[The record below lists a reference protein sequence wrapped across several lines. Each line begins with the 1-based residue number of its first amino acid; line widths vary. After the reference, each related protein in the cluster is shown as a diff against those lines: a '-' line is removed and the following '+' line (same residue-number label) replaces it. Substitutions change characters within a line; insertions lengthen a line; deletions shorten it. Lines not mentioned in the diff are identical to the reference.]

1 MAKVK
6 NKMPQN
12 PHNTG
17 FRGPSPEVGK
27 ATQCKP
33 GESGNPGGRPKS
45 KPITDLLRKLIEEDP
60 EQAKAIVRKL
70 LEQAKKGSLGHFKEL
85 TDRIEG
91 PVVQQQESK
100 ADVML
105 KVAECIAEGRKRVEA
120 LREERQPI
128 NGEG

>member
-1 MAKVK
+1 MAKAK
-6 NKMPQN
+6 KKMPQN
-12 PHNTG
+12 KTG

-27 ATQCKP
+27 ATQFKP

-45 KPITDLLRKLIEEDP
+45 KPITDLLRELLEEDP
-60 EQAKAIVRKL
+60 QMARDIAKKL
-70 LEQAKKGSLGHFKEL
+70 LQLAKKGSLGHFKEM

-105 KVAECIAEGRKRVEA
+105 KVAECIAEGRKRVKELKESTMNSA
-120 LREERQPI
+120 TAT
-128 NGEG
+128 

>member
-1 MAKVK
+1 MADD
-6 NKMPQN
+6 KMPQN
-12 PHNTG
+12 RHKTG

-45 KPITDLLRKLIEEDP
+45 KPITDLLRELLEEDP
-60 EQAKAIVRKL
+60 QMARDIAKKL
-70 LEQAKKGSLGHFKEL
+70 LQLAKKGSLGHFKEM

-105 KVAECIAEGRKRVEA
+105 KVAECIAEGRKRVKELKESTMNSA
-120 LREERQPI
+120 TAT
-128 NGEG
+128 